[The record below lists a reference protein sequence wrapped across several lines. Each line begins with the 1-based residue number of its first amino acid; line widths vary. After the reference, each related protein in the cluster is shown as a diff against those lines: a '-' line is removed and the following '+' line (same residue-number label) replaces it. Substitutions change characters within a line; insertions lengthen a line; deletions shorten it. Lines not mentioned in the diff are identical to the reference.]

1 MIMVASENDHTPSK
15 EILQSPLY
23 GEKNVLSVYTVIVDI
38 LMQWEL
44 PMQKKM
50 MLIVGMNHKAPHQT
64 SSWSGST

>member
-50 MLIVGMNHKAPHQT
+50 MLIVGMNH
-64 SSWSGST
+64 